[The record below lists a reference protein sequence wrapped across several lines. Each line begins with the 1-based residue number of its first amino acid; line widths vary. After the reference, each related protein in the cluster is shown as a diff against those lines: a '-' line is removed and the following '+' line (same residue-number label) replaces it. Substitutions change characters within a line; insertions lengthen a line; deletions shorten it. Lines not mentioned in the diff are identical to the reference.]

1 MEESSEVTVEKLL
14 EKTIELLEDRC
25 KEVQV
30 ASAISL
36 FAMDKSTSKVI
47 IHTALFSFKCC
58 ALWTR
63 TFVQC
68 FAAIRCIR
76 IRVS

>member
-14 EKTIELLEDRC
+14 EKTTELLEDRC

-36 FAMDKSTSKVI
+36 FAMDKSTSKVEI
-47 IHTALFSFKCC
+47 YTTLFSFKCC
-58 ALWTR
+58 VLWRR
-63 TFVQC
+63 TV
-68 FAAIRCIR
+68 
-76 IRVS
+76 VH